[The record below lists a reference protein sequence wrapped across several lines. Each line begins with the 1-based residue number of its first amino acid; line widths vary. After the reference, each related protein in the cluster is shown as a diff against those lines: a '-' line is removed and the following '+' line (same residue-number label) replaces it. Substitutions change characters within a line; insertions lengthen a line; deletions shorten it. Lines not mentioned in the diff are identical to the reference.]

1 MWLQQPGRAQGS
13 HQGVTKYSDGS
24 GFVFLLQRKLL
35 AVCWWCPWGHPADG
49 MRGAVVLQQAAW
61 FHPTEDT
68 HGESRAQQEQHSSH
82 PCSLQR
88 NPVELRSDQ
97 ALKQV
102 AVELETDTQLREGEV
117 KEAEQAGTELNI
129 LDARC

>member
-1 MWLQQPGRAQGS
+1 MVRAGRS
-13 HQGVTKYSDGS
+13 RSST
-24 GFVFLLQRKLL
+24 
-35 AVCWWCPWGHPADG
+35 
-49 MRGAVVLQQAAW
+49 AA
-61 FHPTEDT
+61 T
-68 HGESRAQQEQHSSH
+68 